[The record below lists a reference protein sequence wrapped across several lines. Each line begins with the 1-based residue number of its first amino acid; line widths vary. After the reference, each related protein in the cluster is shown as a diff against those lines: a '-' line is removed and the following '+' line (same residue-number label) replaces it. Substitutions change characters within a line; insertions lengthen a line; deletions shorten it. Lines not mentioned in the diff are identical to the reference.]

1 MIDIGQRI
9 KARRKELGLSA
20 ESVAAQAGISA
31 ATMYRYEK
39 NEIAN
44 MGTDKLQPIATAL
57 QTTPAYLMGWT
68 DEPETQ
74 SSWDL
79 SEETRKKLKSFF
91 ATSSIDDNLSSK
103 ALSFASDFDKL
114 DDWGKDFMLSTMA
127 LVLQEHRR

>member
-1 MIDIGQRI
+1 MDSVLKLVEKNLDSPL
-9 KARRKELGLSA
+9 KAQ
-20 ESVAAQAGISA
+20 VGISA

-44 MGTDKLQPIATAL
+44 MGTDNLQPIATAL

-68 DEPETQ
+68 DEPEPQ

-114 DDWGKDFMLSTMA
+114 DDWGKDFMLSTMV
-127 LVLQEHRR
+127 LVLQEHRRKSK